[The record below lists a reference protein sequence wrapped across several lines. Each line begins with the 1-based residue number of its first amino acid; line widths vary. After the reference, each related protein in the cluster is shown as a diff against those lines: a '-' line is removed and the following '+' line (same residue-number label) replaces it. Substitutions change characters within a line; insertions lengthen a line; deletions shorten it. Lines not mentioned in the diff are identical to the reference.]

1 MDKNV
6 SIRDLECYLN
16 VTDNLINDLA
26 RRGNINKSDND
37 NAEKIEINKKL
48 GKLHY
53 YRKQIINAIENK
65 LNEIF
70 NTENKG

>member
-1 MDKNV
+1 MDKNF

-16 VTDNLINDLA
+16 VTDSLINDLA
-26 RRGNINKSDND
+26 RKGNINKSDND
-37 NAEKIEINKKL
+37 NAEKMEINNKL

-53 YRKQIINAIENK
+53 YRKQIINAIEDK
-65 LNEIF
+65 LNETF